1 MANRGNQGAEQLV
14 MALQHIASG
23 QVPKDRVIDFG
34 EICSDHSLVMDSY
47 PVPIPRGEWSLL
59 RHLQMSTEETGW
71 DDEHESLRRLHRVH
85 AGDRVVVVWVGN
97 EAVVIGVLTRI

>member
-14 MALQHIASG
+14 MALQRIADR

-34 EICSDHSLVMDSY
+34 EIRSDHSLILDSY
-47 PVPIPRGEWSLL
+47 PVPIPQGEWSLL
-59 RHLQMSTEETGW
+59 KHLQMSTEGTGW
-71 DDEHESLRRLHRVH
+71 DDEHESLRRLHRVY